1 MKKIFTLSV
10 EDDAKV
16 LGLQVST
23 VIQRKSDGEKAVTF
37 FTLSDNIREND
48 EWLFKIDGKAER
60 IAKESEHGA

>member
-60 IAKESEHGA
+60 IAKESEHES